1 MSSSAEAKIYRH
13 PALRTLHAAR
23 VRLYQGLEAIIFL
36 LVLMILGFVFTQVFT
51 RYVLHTPV
59 NWLEEAARMTLVWL
73 VMLGAAVAAERREH
87 YVINV
92 ITLQLPERLAL
103 GLLLVTNVLAIAFLA
118 ILTVKGFEY
127 FRSGMANYY
136 VSLNV
141 PRGYIYIAVPIGSIL
156 MAFSLVTQ
164 SIEAWFAPETVES
177 AKPVGA
183 NTEAPS
189 LSHE

>member
-1 MSSSAEAKIYRH
+1 MTETERANFNRH
-13 PALRTLHAAR
+13 PMVRKLHSLR
-23 VRLYQGLEAIIFL
+23 VRLYQVLEAVVFV
-36 LVLMILGFVFTQVFT
+36 LVMMILAFVFTQVFT

-92 ITLQLPERLAL
+92 ITHLLPPPVARAM
-103 GLLLVTNVLAIAFLA
+103 LVLTNVLAVAFLVV
-118 ILTVKGFEY
+118 LTVKGFEY
-127 FRSGMANYY
+127 FRSGMSNYY
-136 VSLNV
+136 VSLGV

-164 SIEAWFAPETVES
+164 SIEACVSPETMER
-177 AKPVGA
+177 AKDIDPA
-183 NTEAPS
+183 DIAS
-189 LSHE
+189 LSRE

>member
-1 MSSSAEAKIYRH
+1 MESSVQAKINRH
-13 PALRTLHAAR
+13 PAVRALHAAR
-23 VRLYQGLEAIIFL
+23 VRLYQGLEAVIFV

-92 ITLQLPERLAL
+92 ITLQLPRQIALVLLIMTNLLA
-103 GLLLVTNVLAIAFLA
+103 VVFLA

-127 FRSGMANYY
+127 FRSGMASYY

-177 AKPVGA
+177 AKPGGA
-183 NTEAPS
+183 NPDVPTF
-189 LSHE
+189 SHE